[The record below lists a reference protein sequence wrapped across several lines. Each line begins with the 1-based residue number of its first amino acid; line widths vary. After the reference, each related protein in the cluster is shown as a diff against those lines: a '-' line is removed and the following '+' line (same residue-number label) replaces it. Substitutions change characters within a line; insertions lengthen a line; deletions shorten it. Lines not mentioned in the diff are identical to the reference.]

1 MKELTAENFDQET
14 AEGIVLIDFWAEW
27 CGPCKMMTPVLEEV
41 SEEVGDRAKICKV
54 NAMNEQDLTS
64 KFNVRAL
71 PTFILMKNGE
81 VIGSS
86 GSVIGARSKQDLLDL
101 IVEAEGE

>member
-1 MKELTAENFDQET
+1 MVELTAENFDQET

-71 PTFILMKNGE
+71 PTFILM
-81 VIGSS
+81 
-86 GSVIGARSKQDLLDL
+86 DLLLALDQNRICL
-101 IVEAEGE
+101 I